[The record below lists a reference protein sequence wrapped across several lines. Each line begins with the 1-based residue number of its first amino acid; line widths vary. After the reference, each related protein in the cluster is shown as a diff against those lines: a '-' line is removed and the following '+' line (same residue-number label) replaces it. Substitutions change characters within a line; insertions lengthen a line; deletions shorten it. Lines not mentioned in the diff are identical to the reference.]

1 MRDMGIMK
9 PLLIVLAALTV
20 GLVIIYAV
28 IEIIKA
34 LGERPHTIFEPP
46 ERRAG
51 RRGEAI
57 AADVIRQ
64 VLRDDDYLLTNVRI
78 SIPEKETELDNVV
91 VNKYG
96 VFIIEVKNYR
106 GKLVGNEDDYEWEKY
121 KTTDAGNTYEK
132 TVKNPIRQV
141 KRQIHILAQYLK
153 YYGVDVWV
161 KGYVILLHRNSPV
174 DSALVLDSVADIDRA
189 LHTPDRTRLDKKTVE
204 KIVELLS

>member
-1 MRDMGIMK
+1 MGIMK

-34 LGERPHTIFEPP
+34 LGKRPHPIFEPP
-46 ERRAG
+46 EKRAG

-57 AADVIRQ
+57 AADAIRQ

-91 VNKYG
+91 VNRYG

-106 GKLVGNEDDYEWEKY
+106 GELVGNEDDYEWKKY

-141 KRQIHILAQYLK
+141 KRQRHILAQHLK

-174 DSALVLDSVADIDRA
+174 ESELVLDGLADIDRA
-189 LHTPDRTRLDKKTVE
+189 LHTPDRTRLDKKNVE

>member
-1 MRDMGIMK
+1 MGIMK
-9 PLLIVLAALTV
+9 PLLIVLAALIV
-20 GLVIIYAV
+20 GLIIICAV

-34 LGERPHTIFEPP
+34 LGKRPHPIFEPP

-57 AADVIRQ
+57 AADAIRQ
-64 VLRDDDYLLTNVRI
+64 VLRDDDYLLTNGRI

-91 VNKYG
+91 VNRYG
-96 VFIIEVKNYR
+96 VFIIEVKNYK
-106 GKLVGNEDDYEWEKY
+106 GELVGNEDDYEWEKY

-141 KRQIHILAQYLK
+141 RRQIHILVQYLK

-174 DSALVLDSVADIDRA
+174 ESELVLDSLADIDRA
-189 LHTPDRTRLDKKTVE
+189 LHTPYRTRLDKKTVE